1 MKDIKKSSIKTL
13 NSKIS
18 FFKNYIEKGRN
29 NTLFIER
36 QQGFIAGYACALW
49 EMDVI
54 SYDDYKNILNKIED
68 IAMSKILKKVDKILD
83 S

>member
-1 MKDIKKSSIKTL
+1 MKDTKKSSIKTL
-13 NSKIS
+13 DSKIS

-29 NTLFIER
+29 NALFIER

-49 EMDVI
+49 ETDVI
-54 SYDDYKNILNKIED
+54 SYDDYKNILKKIEG